1 MSVQRIAS
9 RYAKS
14 LIELADEM
22 NKLDKVREDITSF
35 KKAVQNKDLYN
46 LFQNPVINSDKKVKI
61 VDKIF
66 EGKYDELTMKF
77 LRILINKGR
86 EAYLPEIAAE
96 FFEQFKRAKH
106 ISTVKLES
114 AKKLS
119 EAEIKEIKDKLVA
132 SSLTDDSVELEV
144 IVNPELIG
152 GFLVAF
158 DDKIYDASIKNK
170 LNLLRKDYNENL
182 YVSQI
187 FAE

>member
-46 LFQNPVINSDKKVKI
+46 LFKNPVISSDKKIKI

-66 EGKYDELTMKF
+66 EGNYDELTMKF

-86 EAYLPEIAAE
+86 ETYLPEIATE
-96 FFEQFKRAKH
+96 FFEQYKRVKH

-114 AKKLS
+114 AKELS
-119 EAEIKEIKDKLVA
+119 KAEIQEIKDKLIA
-132 SSLTDDSVELEV
+132 SSLTDDAVELEV
-144 IVNPELIG
+144 SVNPELIG

-170 LNLLRKDYNENL
+170 LNLLRKDYDENL

-187 FAE
+187 IAE